1 MPTSINRTKS
11 VAHSGKTSLLR
22 PKATGAAAIL
32 IAAVA
37 FVACAL
43 MLPRDVVLPATSTL
57 LFILAAVVAL
67 VAAREDPAADE
78 TELTHYD
85 IAGILTFIGICA
97 ASQIDPDQ
105 LVRLVEGANREP

>member
-1 MPTSINRTKS
+1 
-11 VAHSGKTSLLR
+11 LLR
-22 PKATGAAAIL
+22 PKVTGAAAIL
-32 IAAVA
+32 IAAAA
-37 FVACAL
+37 FVAGAF

-67 VAAREDPAADE
+67 VAAREDPAAGE
-78 TELTHYD
+78 TDLNHYD
-85 IAGILTFIGICA
+85 VAGILTFIGICA